1 MNCKKWLVCLMA
13 LLMVVFAAIPAAAA
27 KKKTEEA
34 DQNQRVV
41 SLSDIHILP
50 GELMTDPELCRK
62 NFRTDIKDNWHNEAI
77 ISSTLQKVKELKPEV
92 LLVSGDLTKNGEKL
106 GHAELSRWLEALQKS
121 VPGMHGYVINGNHDI
136 NAEGNT
142 PVPGTARITP
152 EEFRSYYKIT
162 YQDPTIIA
170 RYVPKNGAVAGQESY
185 VARPKPGYTI
195 IAMDDGRYSSDNTK
209 SGKNIAEGGGQITP
223 DLEKWI
229 LQQIE
234 AAKQRGDKISG
245 MQHQGEVAHYNLE
258 GPNLVAD
265 HDRLSKEFADA
276 GMHMIFTG
284 HMHNQRVSHLKTEKG
299 NDLYDVETCTPL
311 TFPSVFRL
319 LNLQPDGTVSWQTV
333 QTDPKI
339 TDMLDKRC
347 GTVEWLASNVNQ
359 ALKLEDT
366 KAGDVVTEIIDQ
378 LANSKIDDTHTF
390 LDFGNYIAKNLF
402 AGPDDGNAP
411 QWVKQ
416 ALSMVQ
422 DGSLLKRVILPESE
436 WNTLFCKLQTPGAA
450 ALNAVLYKLVMGL
463 DESGYA
469 PMNQNYTAKI

>member
-1 MNCKKWLVCLMA
+1 MNCKKWLACLMA

-34 DQNQRVV
+34 DQNLRVV

-50 GELMTDPELCRK
+50 GELMTDPELCWK
-62 NFRTDIKDNWHNEAI
+62 NFSTDIKDNWHNEAI

-121 VPGMHGYVINGNHDI
+121 VPGMHVYVINGNHDI

-234 AAKQRGDKISG
+234 AAKQRGDKIIG
-245 MQHQGEVAHYNLE
+245 MQHHGEVAHYNLE

-319 LNLQPDGTVSWQTV
+319 LNFQPDGTVSWQTV

-347 GTVEWLASNVNQ
+347 VTVEWLASNVNQ

-402 AGPDDGNAP
+402 AGTDDGNDP